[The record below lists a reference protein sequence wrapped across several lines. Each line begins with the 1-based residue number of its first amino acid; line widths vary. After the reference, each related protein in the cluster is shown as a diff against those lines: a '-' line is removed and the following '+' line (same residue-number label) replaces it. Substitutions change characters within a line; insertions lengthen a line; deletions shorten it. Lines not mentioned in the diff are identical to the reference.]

1 MAVLYYEDRGKG
13 SANYNPVDVFG
24 SKVFGDTQEDL
35 VRKGNQQRMAQAE
48 KGQQMLSAESLAEQF
63 RGLQDILGPSL
74 NQISLGN
81 LLAAQTA
88 AGGMQAGLRRMGLGN
103 TGLGMALGGG
113 LQAGA
118 TFQTNQLR
126 ARMLQDLLNSAI
138 QTNTARGSFM
148 AGVPIQVPE
157 MSGHAENF
165 QRVGQAIE
173 IVGGMYGKPKNT
185 P

>member
-1 MAVLYYEDRGKG
+1 MSLW
-13 SANYNPVDVFG
+13 NPIEAIGNFLG
-24 SKVFGDTQEDL
+24 GDTQEDM
-35 VRKGNQQRMAQAE
+35 VKEGNRQRLAQADRAD
-48 KGQQMLSAESLAEQF
+48 KRLKALDGIQEQF
-63 RGLQDILGPSL
+63 LGLQQLMNPAMAGIL
-74 NQISLGN
+74 QGN
-81 LLAAQTA
+81 MLAANTA
-88 AGGMQAGLRRMGLGN
+88 AGGLRAGLNRAGLGN
-103 TGLGMALGGG
+103 TGLGMSLGAG

-126 ARMLQDLLNSAI
+126 YRMLQDLLNSAI